1 MGFVRKITGQD
12 AAKRSANA
20 ATAAGEVQSEAAKL
34 AAGNTF
40 EVGQQASGLYDPYQ
54 QIAQQQGVEQAGFLT
69 DPNAQFDFLQNNPLF
84 QMGLDNANEQ
94 TLKSAASRGR
104 LSAGDTLQ
112 QLTANSLLQAAPLI
126 SDQKNSIS
134 NMLTM
139 GQNVAGNQG
148 NILQNTTANQS
159 NLLTGG
165 AASQAGGL
173 IGAANARNQG
183 DANLG
188 NMVFGLGGA
197 ALGTTVGG
205 NTIGGKLAG
214 SLFGGK

>member
-20 ATAAGEVQSEAAKL
+20 AVSAGEIQ
-34 AAGNTF
+34 
-40 EVGQQASGLYDPYQ
+40 QQAATDASALYDPYQ
-54 QIAQQQGVEQAGFLT
+54 QLGQSGLDQSSFLT

-104 LSAGDTLQ
+104 LSAGDTMQ
-112 QLTANSLLQAAPLI
+112 QLSQNSLLAASPLI
-126 SDQKNSIS
+126 NQQKQSIGDL
-134 NMLTM
+134 LTV

-148 NILQNTTANQS
+148 

-165 AASQAGGL
+165 AASQAAGLVGG
-173 IGAANARNQG
+173 ANARNQG

-214 SLFGGK
+214 SLFGG

>member
-20 ATAAGEVQSEAAKL
+20 AVSAGEIQ
-34 AAGNTF
+34 
-40 EVGQQASGLYDPYQ
+40 QQAATDASALYDPYQ
-54 QIAQQQGVEQAGFLT
+54 QLGQSGLDQSSFLT

-94 TLKSAASRGR
+94 TNKMAASRGR
-104 LSAGDTLQ
+104 LSAGDTMQ
-112 QLTANSLLQAAPLI
+112 QLSQNALLAASPLI
-126 SDQKNSIS
+126 NQQKQSIGDL
-134 NMLTM
+134 LTV

-148 NILQNTTANQS
+148 

-165 AASQAGGL
+165 AASQAAGLVGG
-173 IGAANARNQG
+173 ANARNQG

-197 ALGTTVGG
+197 ALGTSVGG

-214 SLFGGK
+214 SLFGG

>member
-20 ATAAGEVQSEAAKL
+20 AVSAGEIQ
-34 AAGNTF
+34 
-40 EVGQQASGLYDPYQ
+40 QQAATDASALYDPYQ
-54 QIAQQQGVEQAGFLT
+54 QLGQSGLDQSSFLT
-69 DPNAQFDFLQNNPLF
+69 DPNAQFNFLQNNPLF

-94 TLKSAASRGR
+94 TNKMAASRGR
-104 LSAGDTLQ
+104 LSAGDTMQ
-112 QLTANSLLQAAPLI
+112 QLSQNALLAASPLI
-126 SDQKNSIS
+126 NQQKQSIGDL
-134 NMLTM
+134 LTV

-148 NILQNTTANQS
+148 

-165 AASQAGGL
+165 AASQAAGLVGG
-173 IGAANARNQG
+173 ANARNQG
-183 DANLG
+183 DANVG

-197 ALGTTVGG
+197 ALGTSVGG

-214 SLFGGK
+214 SLFGG

>member
-20 ATAAGEVQSEAAKL
+20 AVSAGEIQ
-34 AAGNTF
+34 
-40 EVGQQASGLYDPYQ
+40 QQAATDASALYDPFQ
-54 QIAQQQGVEQAGFLT
+54 QLGQSGLDQSSFLT

-104 LSAGDTLQ
+104 LSAGDTMQ
-112 QLTANSLLQAAPLI
+112 QLSQNALLAASPLI
-126 SDQKNSIS
+126 NQQKQSIGDL
-134 NMLTM
+134 LTV

-148 NILQNTTANQS
+148 

-165 AASQAGGL
+165 AASQAAGLVGG
-173 IGAANARNQG
+173 ANARNQG

-197 ALGTTVGG
+197 ALGATVGG

-214 SLFGGK
+214 SLFGG

>member
-20 ATAAGEVQSEAAKL
+20 AVAAGEVQ
-34 AAGNTF
+34 
-40 EVGQQASGLYDPYQ
+40 QQAATDASALYDPFQ
-54 QIAQQQGVEQAGFLT
+54 QLGQSGLDQSSFLT
-69 DPNAQFDFLQNNPLF
+69 DTNAQFDFLQNNPLF

-104 LSAGDTLQ
+104 LSAGDTMQ
-112 QLTANSLLQAAPLI
+112 QLSQNALLTASPLI
-126 SDQKNSIS
+126 NQQKQSIGDL
-134 NMLTM
+134 LTV

-148 NILQNTTANQS
+148 

-165 AASQAGGL
+165 AASQAAGLVGG
-173 IGAANARNQG
+173 ANARNQG

-197 ALGTTVGG
+197 ALGTAIGG

-214 SLFGGK
+214 SLFGS

>member
-20 ATAAGEVQSEAAKL
+20 AVSAGEIQ
-34 AAGNTF
+34 
-40 EVGQQASGLYDPYQ
+40 QQAATDASALYDPFQ
-54 QIAQQQGVEQAGFLT
+54 QLGQSGLDQSSFLT

-104 LSAGDTLQ
+104 LSAGDTMQ
-112 QLTANSLLQAAPLI
+112 QLSQNALLAASPLI
-126 SDQKNSIS
+126 NQQKQSIGDL
-134 NMLTM
+134 LTV

-148 NILQNTTANQS
+148 

-165 AASQAGGL
+165 AASQAAGLVGG
-173 IGAANARNQG
+173 ANARNQG

-214 SLFGGK
+214 SLFGG